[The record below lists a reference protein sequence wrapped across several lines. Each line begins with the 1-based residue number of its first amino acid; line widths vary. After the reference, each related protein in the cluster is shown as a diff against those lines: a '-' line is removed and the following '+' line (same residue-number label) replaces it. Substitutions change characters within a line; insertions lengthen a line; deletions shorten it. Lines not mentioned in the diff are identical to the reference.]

1 MYGGRVIDSYDRRII
16 HTYMKEYFG
25 DFVFDYFQPF
35 HFFVDTNKPLKY
47 DYFIPEIR
55 DFLSAK
61 QRWLLKEA
69 NISVLNLFFLLR
81 YAFIIYFRLNL
92 KLNIISK
99 NFYQINNIYLKMFFL
114 INSFS
119 FQFFVI
125 FI

>member
-16 HTYMKEYFG
+16 YTYMKEYFG
-25 DFVFDYFQPF
+25 DFVFDSFQPF

-69 NISVLNLFFLLR
+69 NISVFNLFFFL
-81 YAFIIYFRLNL
+81 YAFIIYFRLNH

-99 NFYQINNIYLKMFFL
+99 NFCRINNFYLKMFFL
-114 INSFS
+114 INSFI